1 MQQRRRQLY
10 QYSVLLLTFLAYMS
24 FHATRKVPSIVKTV
38 LHPLSSDGHPT
49 YDKREKPGW
58 RPFSDD
64 VDPYEVTKHGYHVSG
79 AGTLFVNGDYDCKTK
94 SPVDDFCMVYAK
106 QGDSTISLRV
116 GNFTIKDSTYC
127 DDNACWVFI
136 RDSSNSSVIYY
147 YQEDSFMIPAEKS
160 DLSDDYK
167 WHPTSRASDSDD
179 IPELNPH
186 GNSGKI
192 LLGTLDTIYLGFYAI
207 FMFPMGRL
215 AETFNKRYFLFFGMV
230 MTSIFVALTG
240 MAYYFKSHS
249 MVYWSS
255 IYALQGIFQS
265 TGWPTVVG
273 IMGNW
278 CGHGKRGLIMGL
290 WNAHTSV
297 GNIVGS
303 LLAAASMNIGGAGE
317 LGDSGSNWAMA
328 FFMPAIM
335 MFAVAVACLLFLKEH
350 PRDVGLEGYEDD
362 PRSLTSKMISDDAVA
377 SGEDDNLTVPPENR
391 TTTTTTTTTTRTSTS
406 TSKFS
411 TEKKMSIFE
420 GLCIGIQIPGVV
432 EFSLCLM
439 FAKCVA
445 YTFIYWTPYY
455 LAHNGFS
462 TSEASYLCTFVDVG
476 GIFGGIL
483 AGFLSD
489 RFKLYASVAV
499 GYLIMC
505 LPGLL
510 IFHVLSSSIGD
521 SSVFLN
527 ILLMIMVG
535 ALVNGPYALITTAV
549 SADLGQHKSLKGN
562 ATLMSTVTAII
573 DGCGSIGA
581 AMQGYLV
588 SWIADTYG
596 WDSVF
601 SFLMICCAISALM
614 LTRQVLKECCSKRS
628 VDDNDDDDAQY
639 DELA

>member
-1 MQQRRRQLY
+1 MEQQRRKWY
-10 QYSVLLLTFLAYMS
+10 QYSVMLLTFLAYMS

-38 LHPLSSDGHPT
+38 LHPLSSDGKPT
-49 YDKREKPGW
+49 YDRKEKPGW

-64 VDPYEVTKHGYHVSG
+64 VDPFEVTKHGYKVSG
-79 AGTLFVNGDYDCKTK
+79 AGTPLVNGDYDCKIK
-94 SPVDDFCMVYAK
+94 EDGICVNYGK
-106 QGDSTISLRV
+106 KGDEAVSLRV

-127 DDNACWVFI
+127 DKNACWVFAHEH
-136 RDSSNSSVIYY
+136 SNRTDIYY

-167 WHPTSRASDSDD
+167 WKITPLATDSDD
-179 IPELNPH
+179 IPELTPN

-230 MTSIFVALTG
+230 MTSVFVTLTG
-240 MAYYFKSHS
+240 LAYYFKSHS

-255 IYALQGIFQS
+255 IYALQGVFQS

-303 LLAAASMNIGGAGE
+303 LLAAASLNIGGAGE

-335 MFAVAVACLLFLKEH
+335 MFTVAILCFVFLKEH

-362 PRSLTSKMISDDAVA
+362 SRSLTTKMISDE
-377 SGEDDNLTVPPENR
+377 GEDNV
-391 TTTTTTTTTTRTSTS
+391 TTEVDATIGDVKSTKRS
-406 TSKFS
+406 
-411 TEKKMSIFE
+411 MSICE
-420 GLCIGIQIPGVV
+420 GLWIGIRIPGVL

-455 LAHNGFS
+455 LAHNGFT

-489 RFKLYASVAV
+489 RYKLYVTFLFNTLFSSLTHRTTLQVCSCCGREFDPV
-499 GYLIMC
+499 SSRSPDLSRT
-505 LPGLL
+505 LL
-510 IFHVLSSSIGD
+510 
-521 SSVFLN
+521 LN
-527 ILLMIMVG
+527 
-535 ALVNGPYALITTAV
+535 
-549 SADLGQHKSLKGN
+549 
-562 ATLMSTVTAII
+562 
-573 DGCGSIGA
+573 
-581 AMQGYLV
+581 
-588 SWIADTYG
+588 W
-596 WDSVF
+596 
-601 SFLMICCAISALM
+601 
-614 LTRQVLKECCSKRS
+614 
-628 VDDNDDDDAQY
+628 
-639 DELA
+639 